1 MDRNNLFL
9 TSSAWL
15 MRHLY
20 SSTYVCK
27 YCSFSLIIPTATF
40 LHFFAWFINISCA
53 LYTDSLRDLSKIL
66 CLKNSNCFSLL
77 TQEKANFDFTL
88 WVKTYCSWIFPMA
101 PSTSSFLIFIDCMW
115 LKNIPQNIYISD
127 SNYAEILRK
136 QINYLAF
143 SSFQGILPLSESG
156 EKLRPDSH
164 DIPSVLTQH
173 PHSVFPL

>member
-88 WVKTYCSWIFPMA
+88 WVKTYCSWIFSMA

-115 LKNIPQNIYISD
+115 LKKYTSKYLHKWQQLCRNIEKANKLLGIFIFSRD
-127 SNYAEILRK
+127 STVVRK
-136 QINYLAF
+136 WGKIKTWQ
-143 SSFQGILPLSESG
+143 PW
-156 EKLRPDSH
+156 H
-164 DIPSVLTQH
+164 T
-173 PHSVFPL
+173 